1 LNVRFQEFVTNAQYP
16 DCTSEKEVT
25 MQTIKKLDGA
35 SFLDLRRQ
43 LESRNIVFS
52 YCGYLN
58 ENILTGIGNALQSK
72 MAIDQTDQKV
82 SRGMFSAFVEQ
93 VQNVIRYSAETIG
106 PEERVLQERAQ
117 NSDAFDPRAIDDG
130 ELRYGLV
137 AIGERADGS
146 RFVTC
151 ANMIK
156 NENVERVASSLE
168 SIRGL
173 TRKELTS
180 LMREHLK
187 QGPPEGS
194 KGAGVGLISIARE
207 ANGNWEYDMV
217 PMPTGDFTF
226 FCLEAYF

>member
-1 LNVRFQEFVTNAQYP
+1 
-16 DCTSEKEVT
+16 
-25 MQTIKKLDGA
+25 MQTEYKLSGA
-35 SFLDLRRQ
+35 AFLELRRQ
-43 LESRNIVFS
+43 LESRGIVFS

-72 MAIDQTDQKV
+72 MAIDHTDQKI
-82 SRGMFSAFVEQ
+82 SRGIFSTFVEQ

-106 PEERVLQERAQ
+106 PEELEKLEQETPLVEGREI
-117 NSDAFDPRAIDDG
+117 NDLDDG
-130 ELRYGLV
+130 ELRYGLIT
-137 AIGERADGS
+137 IGELPDGK

-151 ANMIK
+151 ANLIK
-156 NENVERVASSLE
+156 NENVKRISESLE

-173 TRKELTS
+173 NRKELTA

-187 QGPPEGS
+187 AGPPEGS
-194 KGAGVGLISIARE
+194 KGAGVGFISIARE

-217 PMPTGDFTF
+217 PMDDGEFTF

>member
-1 LNVRFQEFVTNAQYP
+1 MAT
-16 DCTSEKEVT
+16 D
-25 MQTIKKLDGA
+25 KKLDGA
-35 SFLDLRRQ
+35 SFLELRRQ
-43 LESRNIVFS
+43 LESRGIVFS

-72 MAIDQTDQKV
+72 MAIEHTDQKI
-82 SRGMFSAFVEQ
+82 SRGIFSAFVEQ

-106 PEERVLQERAQ
+106 PEERAQ
-117 NSDAFDPRAIDDG
+117 IEQQAALLENREVQDTGDG

-137 AIGERADGS
+137 TIGESPDGT

-151 ANMIK
+151 ANLIK
-156 NENVERVASSLE
+156 NEDVQRVTDSLE

-173 TRKELTS
+173 NRKELTT

-194 KGAGVGLISIARE
+194 KGAGVGFISIARE
-207 ANGNWEYDMV
+207 ANGHWEYDMV
-217 PMPTGDFTF
+217 PMPNGEFTF

>member
-1 LNVRFQEFVTNAQYP
+1 
-16 DCTSEKEVT
+16 
-25 MQTIKKLDGA
+25 MQTEHKLNGA

-43 LESRNIVFS
+43 LESRGIVFS

-58 ENILTGIGNALQSK
+58 ENILSGIGNALQSK
-72 MAIDQTDQKV
+72 MAIDHTDQKI
-82 SRGMFSAFVEQ
+82 SRGIFSTFVEQ

-106 PEERVLQERAQ
+106 PEEREKLEREA
-117 NSDAFDPRAIDDG
+117 ALAEGRAEITDLDDG
-130 ELRYGLV
+130 ELRYGLIT
-137 AIGERADGS
+137 IGELPSGK

-151 ANMIK
+151 ANLIK
-156 NENVERVASSLE
+156 NENVEKVSQSLE

-173 TRKELTS
+173 NRKELTT

-187 QGPPEGS
+187 AGPPEGS
-194 KGAGVGLISIARE
+194 KGAGVGFISIARE

-217 PMPTGDFTF
+217 PMDDGKFTF

>member
-1 LNVRFQEFVTNAQYP
+1 LVVVTVIVNEIY
-16 DCTSEKEVT
+16 S
-25 MQTIKKLDGA
+25 MQTEHKLNGA

-43 LESRNIVFS
+43 LESRGIVFS

-58 ENILTGIGNALQSK
+58 ENILSGIGNALQSK
-72 MAIDQTDQKV
+72 MAIDHTDQKI
-82 SRGMFSAFVEQ
+82 SRGIFSTFVEQ

-106 PEERVLQERAQ
+106 PEEREKLEREAALAEGRAQ
-117 NSDAFDPRAIDDG
+117 NTDLEDG
-130 ELRYGLV
+130 ELRYGLIT
-137 AIGERADGS
+137 IGELPSGK

-151 ANMIK
+151 ANLIK
-156 NENVERVASSLE
+156 NENVEKVSQSLE

-173 TRKELTS
+173 NRKELTT

-187 QGPPEGS
+187 AGPPEGS
-194 KGAGVGLISIARE
+194 KGAGVGFISIARE

-217 PMPTGDFTF
+217 PMDDGEFTF

>member
-1 LNVRFQEFVTNAQYP
+1 MAT
-16 DCTSEKEVT
+16 D
-25 MQTIKKLDGA
+25 KKLDGA
-35 SFLDLRRQ
+35 SFLELRRQ
-43 LESRNIVFS
+43 LESRGIVFS

-72 MAIDQTDQKV
+72 MAIEHTDQKI
-82 SRGMFSAFVEQ
+82 SRGIFSAFVEQ

-106 PEERVLQERAQ
+106 PEERAKIEQEAARLENREAQ
-117 NSDAFDPRAIDDG
+117 DTGDG

-137 AIGERADGS
+137 TIGESPDGT

-151 ANMIK
+151 ANLIK
-156 NENVERVASSLE
+156 NEDVQRVTDSLE

-173 TRKELTS
+173 NRKELTT

-194 KGAGVGLISIARE
+194 KGAGVGFISIARE

-217 PMPTGDFTF
+217 PMSNDDFTF

>member
-1 LNVRFQEFVTNAQYP
+1 MAT
-16 DCTSEKEVT
+16 D
-25 MQTIKKLDGA
+25 KKLDGA
-35 SFLDLRRQ
+35 SFLELRRQ
-43 LESRNIVFS
+43 LESRGIVFS

-72 MAIDQTDQKV
+72 MAIEHTDQKI
-82 SRGMFSAFVEQ
+82 SRGIFSAFVEQ

-106 PEERVLQERAQ
+106 PEERAQ
-117 NSDAFDPRAIDDG
+117 IEQQAALLENREVQDNGDG

-137 AIGERADGS
+137 TIGESPDGT

-151 ANMIK
+151 ANLIK
-156 NENVERVASSLE
+156 NEDVQRVTDSLE

-173 TRKELTS
+173 NRKELTT

-194 KGAGVGLISIARE
+194 KGAGVGFISIARE
-207 ANGNWEYDMV
+207 ANGHWEYDMV
-217 PMPTGDFTF
+217 PMPNGEFTF